1 MKTYQRDRIAS
12 KLRRRWM
19 SAMDMIRECGT
30 TSPHRRMTDIRKRGW
45 VIVERWAKVK
55 SGPRFKQYRIVS

>member
-19 SAMDMIRECGT
+19 SALDLIRECGT
-30 TSPHRRMTDIRKRGW
+30 TSPHRRLTDIRNRGW
-45 VIVERWAKVK
+45 IIAERWNCK
-55 SGPRFKQYRIVS
+55 SGQPRYKQYRIVS